1 MNDAV
6 RAVDNWQ
13 RPSNSSA
20 GFTTY
25 RLNCVDVDVD
35 VGRREEWKELIYVP
49 TELTFSCC
57 FILRPERIF
66 CPINSIQVD
75 VVEAEVRS

>member
-1 MNDAV
+1 MDE
-6 RAVDNWQ
+6 D
-13 RPSNSSA
+13 PKPP
-20 GFTTY
+20 
-25 RLNCVDVDVD
+25 
-35 VGRREEWKELIYVP
+35 EEAYELINVP